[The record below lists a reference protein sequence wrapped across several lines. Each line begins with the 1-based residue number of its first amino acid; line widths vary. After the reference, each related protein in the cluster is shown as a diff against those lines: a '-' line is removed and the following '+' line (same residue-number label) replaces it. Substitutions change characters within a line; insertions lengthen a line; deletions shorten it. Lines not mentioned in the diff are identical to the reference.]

1 MRKLLFTAALL
12 SSHFYYSQEEKTKDI
27 EEVKM
32 IKKMLQKKS
41 DRLVFDV
48 AASPIAKG
56 NNAFDLLKETPLV
69 SSTDEIGR
77 AHV

>member
-1 MRKLLFTAALL
+1 MRKLLYTAALL
-12 SSHFYYSQEEKTKDI
+12 SSPFYYSQEEKTKDI

-32 IKKMLQKKS
+32 TKKVLQKKS

-56 NNAFDLLKETPLV
+56 NNAFDLLKETPQ
-69 SSTDEIGR
+69 IGR